1 MSSVSLLAT
10 FLIEIGDAMVDG
22 NSGGVMHWLYTN
34 APAAWISA
42 AVATVTCIVLIRF
55 RKRPRRAV
63 FREIGNSS
71 LVRIWPGVRPK
82 ISMAFEDRPIKELG
96 QVEGE
101 IFNEGSETI
110 QHPTIILGLPES
122 SIVLDVSVNPAELE
136 GQSTTDGSK
145 VRIRLPY
152 LNPVGDHSQIV
163 KVLVLVDGE
172 TEPLSVSGGGEG
184 WSVRFVPLVNPRRE
198 RYLLMAL
205 GFLGAVAL
213 LVAYLY
219 GAYIERH
226 YGIGINEV
234 SWRSFIY
241 NSPVLIVMGT
251 LLLLFM
257 KTFSRI
263 MDRKLLRIGRS
274 FR

>member
-1 MSSVSLLAT
+1 
-10 FLIEIGDAMVDG
+10 MVDG
-22 NSGGVMHWLYTN
+22 NSGGVMQWLYTN
-34 APAAWISA
+34 APAAWTSA
-42 AVATVTCIVLIRF
+42 AVATVTCVVLIRF

-63 FREIGNSS
+63 FKEIGNSS
-71 LVRIWPGVRPK
+71 LVRIWPGVRSK
-82 ISMAFEDRPIKELG
+82 ISMAFEDRPIKKLG
-96 QVEGE
+96 QIEGE

-110 QHPTIILGLPES
+110 QNPTVILGLPKG

-136 GQSTTDGSK
+136 GQSTTDGSN

-152 LNPVGDHSQIV
+152 LNPVGDHSQVV

-172 TEPLSVSGGGEG
+172 TEPLSVKGGGEG
-184 WSVRFVPLVNPRRE
+184 WSVRFAPLINPRRE
-198 RYLLMAL
+198 RYLLITL
-205 GFLGAVAL
+205 GLLGAAAL
-213 LVAYLY
+213 LLAYLY

-226 YGIGINEV
+226 YGIGMNEV

-241 NSPVLIVMGT
+241 DLPVLIIMGT

-257 KTFSRI
+257 KTFSKI